1 MKIIIAGAGAVGS
14 HLAELLSRDSQ
25 DIVVI
30 DESQQKTDNLTD
42 SGNNDLMVINSSP
55 TSISC
60 LKEAGVQRASLF
72 IAVTPDE
79 TKNITC
85 CMLAHTLGAERT
97 VARVNNAEY
106 LQPQFQEVF
115 KSMGV
120 DSLIYPEMLASQ
132 EIIECLGYSWVR
144 QYWEVHNGAL
154 VMLGIKLHDE
164 ARILNQP
171 LYQLCNPDS
180 PYHIVAI
187 KRGDETLIPGG
198 GDCLL
203 LGDIAYFMTTKK
215 YINHIRELVGKENY
229 EDVENAMVMGGGSTA
244 MHLAHHK
251 PGWLNIRIIE
261 QSKERCHQLNE
272 ILEDDDIIIICGDGR
287 DAETMTDEG
296 IAECQAFVAL
306 SDETEKNILACLVAK
321 RLGVRKTVAMV
332 NEMDYMSLAE
342 KLDIG
347 TIINKKTIAASHI
360 YKMML
365 NADVANVRCLTL
377 ANADVA
383 EFVAAE
389 GCPAV
394 RRQVKDLGLPKGV
407 ALGGLVRNG
416 VGMSINGGTKIE
428 PGDYVVVFS
437 VGNMIKKMD
446 YYFRNEPLGV
456 VSKIIDNLRTRP
468 ALRGDTPP

>member
-14 HLAELLSRDSQ
+14 HLAELLSKDDH

-30 DESQQKTDNLTD
+30 DESQRKTDALTD

-60 LKEAGVQRASLF
+60 LREAGVQRASLF

-97 VARVNNAEY
+97 VARVDNAEY
-106 LQPQFQEVF
+106 VQPQFQEVF
-115 KSMGV
+115 RSMGV

-144 QYWEVHNGAL
+144 QYWEVHGGAL
-154 VMLGIKLHDE
+154 VMLGIKMHDE
-164 ARILNQP
+164 ARILGEP
-171 LYQLCNPDS
+171 LYRLCNPDS
-180 PYHIVAI
+180 PFHIVAI
-187 KRGDETLIPGG
+187 KRDDDTIIPGG

-203 LGDIAYFMTTKK
+203 PGDIAYFMTTKK
-215 YINHIRELVGKENY
+215 HIGLIRRLVGKERY
-229 EDVENAMVMGGGSTA
+229 EDVENVMVMGGGSTA

-251 PGWLNIRIIE
+251 PSWLNIRIIE
-261 QSKERCHQLNE
+261 QSKERCHKLNE

-287 DAETMTDEG
+287 DTETMVDEG
-296 IAECQAFVAL
+296 IGECQAFVAL

-332 NEMDYMSLAE
+332 NETGYMNLAE

-365 NADVANVRCLTL
+365 NADVANVKCLTM

-383 EFVAAE
+383 EFVATQD
-389 GCPAV
+389 CPAV
-394 RRQVKDLGLPKGV
+394 RQPVKDLGLPKGV
-407 ALGGLVRNG
+407 ALGGLVRDG
-416 VGMSINGGTKIE
+416 VGTSINGGTRIQ
-428 PGDYVVVFS
+428 PGDRVVVFS
-437 VGNMIKKMD
+437 VGNTIKNMD
-446 YYFRNEPLGV
+446 CYFRDEPLGAI
-456 VSKIIDNLRTRP
+456 SKLIDSLG
-468 ALRGDTPP
+468 L